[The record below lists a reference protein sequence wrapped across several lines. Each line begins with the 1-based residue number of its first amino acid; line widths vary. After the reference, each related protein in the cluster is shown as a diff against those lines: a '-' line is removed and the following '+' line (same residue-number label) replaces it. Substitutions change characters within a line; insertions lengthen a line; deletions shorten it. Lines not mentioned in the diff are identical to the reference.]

1 MSVPVM
7 AGAVAFFVNVMVRVT
22 EAPAGS
28 VAVMTRLCEP
38 FARLFQVFTGI
49 EAVFCAPSDG

>member
-1 MSVPVM
+1 M

-38 FARLFQVFTGI
+38 FARLFQVFTGM
-49 EAVFCAPSDG
+49 EAVFWPPSDG